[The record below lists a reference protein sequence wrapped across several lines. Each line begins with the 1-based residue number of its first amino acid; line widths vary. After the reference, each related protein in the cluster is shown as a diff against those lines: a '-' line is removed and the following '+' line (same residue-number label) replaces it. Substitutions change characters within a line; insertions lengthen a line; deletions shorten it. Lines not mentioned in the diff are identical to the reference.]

1 MQRARQG
8 YGIRLKG
15 LDKAKGETEKMLDK
29 GKVERLRKGKGDWR
43 RLDKAKEREWKGLDK
58 AKEEDGK
65 VQKRQRKGME
75 RPRKGKGREWKGLE
89 KVKEGNGKGQTR

>member
-1 MQRARQG
+1 
-8 YGIRLKG
+8 LKG

-65 VQKRQRKGME
+65 V
-75 RPRKGKGREWKGLE
+75 
-89 KVKEGNGKGQTR
+89 